1 MLFSRREPMGWRES
15 MRVALWPRRSIGRS
29 SQYVAK
35 RILRLSA
42 SPHAVAAGVAAG
54 VAASFTPFMGFHFLI
69 SFAIAYAIAGNILA
83 AALGTF
89 VGNPFTFPF
98 IWAGTY
104 ATGNFILS
112 GGGAKTPKGGGVQ
125 RLREL
130 ADFDIFST
138 GLGGMRKVV
147 AALWEPVLL
156 PMTIGAVPLGILFAV
171 LFYVATRWLIVR
183 FRAARQKRLK
193 SRAEKN
199 AARAA
204 AAAAPAAEVGEDAS
218 QDQAAEAAAAGDR
231 IAADE
236 AAGES
241 SPGLGTDAGLVREE
255 AQVRSEAEALVAA
268 QSSHDGA
275 PQEEAP
281 ETPPDAALAAD
292 APDSEAKPG
301 EVALPDALPGETRPA

>member
-1 MLFSRREPMGWRES
+1 

-29 SQYVAK
+29 SRYVAK

-183 FRAARQKRLK
+183 FRAARQKRFK
-193 SRAEKN
+193 ARAEKN

-204 AAAAPAAEVGEDAS
+204 ETAAPAAVVAEDAS
-218 QDQAAEAAAAGDR
+218 QDRAAAEPA
-231 IAADE
+231 AADE
-236 AAGES
+236 AVAEK
-241 SPGLGTDAGLVREE
+241 SPGRDPDAGLAREE
-255 AQVRSEAEALVAA
+255 EQFRSEAEALVAA
-268 QSSHDGA
+268 QSPQEEA

-281 ETPPDAALAAD
+281 ASPPDAVPAAEGMQ
-292 APDSEAKPG
+292 PGTGPG
-301 EVALPDALPGETRPA
+301 EVAMPDALPGETRPA